1 MRLCRPPPGT
11 PCSSNFLD
19 SLQGGPASFPG
30 QRAAMPPAAGNSL
43 LFGFSSRFSPGGPC
57 QLPRSACGH
66 AARRRELPALT
77 SVPNE
82 KKNIYIYISYIY
94 RYKYIYIYPFSTLA
108 VSFLRSLLSE
118 LRQTSQATR
127 KLAGVAPEH
136 LSPCF
141 SSHAVSFQQSC

>member
-1 MRLCRPPPGT
+1 MPPTAG
-11 PCSSNFLD
+11 N
-19 SLQGGPASFPG
+19 SLLFSFPG

-43 LFGFSSRFSPGGPC
+43 LFRFLSRFSPGGPC

-82 KKNIYIYISYIY
+82 KKIYIYRYFFSYIYIYIS
-94 RYKYIYIYPFSTLA
+94 IYIYPFSTLA